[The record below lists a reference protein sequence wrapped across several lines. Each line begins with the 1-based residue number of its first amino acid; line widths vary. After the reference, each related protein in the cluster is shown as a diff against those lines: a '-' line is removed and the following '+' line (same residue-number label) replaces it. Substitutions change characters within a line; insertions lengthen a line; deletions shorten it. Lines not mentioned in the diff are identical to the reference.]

1 MFLMVF
7 QTGKSDEIIV
17 GGDFEYPP
25 YSYKDPHGNPRGH
38 NIEVLEE
45 LSKITSLSFS
55 YRLTRWD
62 KALTLLKEGQ
72 TDIITGIVYSEE
84 RERDYDFSYPIYT
97 DYYAIFTRKEIEFE
111 HLEDL
116 ANNRIALMEGDI
128 SLEKF
133 IKPMGLL
140 SDYTYV
146 KSLPEA
152 ISKIEY
158 GTADYVIAPYSLGM
172 KTIKE
177 NNYSRVL
184 VKGPEI
190 LPSIY
195 CFAVKEGNTD
205 LLARLNRGITEL
217 RKNGKLGEIN
227 SKWFKFSRKRER
239 YEKIATYVVITSGI
253 IALVFLILYFWFRS
267 LKRKVKQK
275 TREIKETEEIYYNLF
290 HSNKDGLIL
299 LDLRGNIMDVN
310 PETCKMYGYTHDELI
325 GRNVKSL
332 VSKESN
338 KLYESF
344 LRLNENNEQGIIE
357 FDSMDKNKQGADFH
371 VSIKGVKVRIRGV
384 ENVFVV
390 IRDITKMKNTE
401 AALYTAKK
409 KAESASAAKSHLLS
423 SVSHEIRTPLNAVS
437 GYTHLLKKTGLS
449 GIQNAYASKLL
460 AANESLND
468 IINDVLDL
476 SKMEAGKFILQ
487 KETFSF
493 SQILRHVSNIISV
506 LAGDK
511 ELELIFFI
519 DPALPDTFVGDPLR
533 IRQILMNLGSNA
545 IKYTH
550 QGEVSLSFRTTS
562 GYNKDGLEYIVL
574 QGEIQDTGMGI
585 PKDKQDEIFEP
596 FRQLEH
602 STTDK
607 ISGTGLGLNICKEL
621 IGHMG
626 GDIYV
631 KSQPGIGSTFYF
643 NIPLQVNQNEE
654 KKEQEN
660 ILLYK
665 PGILIIEDNETQLKA
680 IESMLKDSGFNTR
693 AILADDKSFSRL
705 TNPGL
710 LSDIEVILI
719 DWDKERENVILSVL
733 RHIQSRYKYIK
744 IIALLPP
751 FHMDNFIKEGY
762 DSFVNGTI
770 QKPLLTDE
778 LLSALSALF
787 AEESNGL
794 RRDESATGN
803 TDRDLEN
810 IRVLVVDDN
819 EFNRDIMTELL
830 SYRKCIAESAAS
842 GEEAIRLLG
851 RQLYDVVIMDIL
863 MPGMNG
869 FETTECIRKMKRY
882 ADLPVIG
889 LSANDSASEKKQGEV
904 AGMNDYLVKPVIPKK
919 LYVAIHKAVHHSNTG
934 IHTCSQSKLDD
945 GSTHHPIAAGNLVGT
960 HPALET
966 GAALYHFN
974 GSEEMYHRAIN
985 RFIKNYKSVTE
996 DLNVLYTEGKRE
1008 ELQKLMHNLVNA
1020 LGIMGAK
1027 QLEDKCRKM
1036 EHAIKAGMYPE
1047 REQIA
1052 SFTDE
1057 LRLLFVALKK
1067 QT

>member
-1 MFLMVF
+1 MVF
-7 QTGKSDEIIV
+7 QTGKSDEKIV

-25 YSYKDPHGNPRGH
+25 YSYKDPQGNPKGH

-62 KALTLLKEGQ
+62 KALNLLKEGK

-84 RERDYDFSYPIYT
+84 RERNYDFSYPIYT
-97 DYYAIFTRKEIEFE
+97 DHYAIFTRKEIEFE
-111 HLEDL
+111 RLEDL
-116 ANNRIALMEGDI
+116 ANNRIALLEGDI

-177 NNYSRVL
+177 NNYSRVR

-217 RKNGKLGEIN
+217 RKTGKLDEIN
-227 SKWFKFSRKRER
+227 RKWFKFSRKRER
-239 YEKIATYVVITSGI
+239 YKKIATYVAISSGI
-253 IALVFLILYFWFRS
+253 IVLVFLILYFWFRS

-275 TREIKETEEIYYNLF
+275 TREIKETEEVYYSLF

-299 LDLRGNIMDVN
+299 LDLNGNIMDVN
-310 PETCKMYGYTHDELI
+310 RETCKMYGYAHDELI
-325 GRNVKSL
+325 GRNVKCL
-332 VSKESN
+332 VSKESHQ
-338 KLYESF
+338 LYESF
-344 LRLNENNEQGIIE
+344 LRLNENNDKGVLE
-357 FDSMDKNKQGADFH
+357 FESMDKNKQGTDFH
-371 VSIKGVKVRIRGV
+371 VSNKGVKVSIHGV
-384 ENVFVV
+384 EHVFVV
-390 IRDITKMKNTE
+390 IRDITKIKKTE
-401 AALYTAKK
+401 TALQRAKQE
-409 KAESASAAKSHLLS
+409 AESASAAKSNLLS

-476 SKMEAGKFILQ
+476 SKMEAGKIILQ
-487 KETFSF
+487 KEPFSF
-493 SQILRHVSNIISV
+493 SQTLRHVSNIISV

-511 ELELIFFI
+511 ELELIFFL
-519 DPALPDTFVGDPLR
+519 DPALPEIFVGDPLR
-533 IRQILMNLGSNA
+533 IRQILLNLGSNA

-550 QGEVSLSFRTTS
+550 QGEVSLSFRPIS
-562 GYNKDGLEYIVL
+562 GYHKDGLEYIVL

-602 STTDK
+602 SSTEK
-607 ISGTGLGLNICKEL
+607 ISGTGLGLTICKEL

-626 GDIYV
+626 GDIHV
-631 KSQPGIGSTFYF
+631 KSRPGRGSLFCF
-643 NIPLQVNQNEE
+643 NIPLQLDQRE
-654 KKEQEN
+654 KQKEQEN
-660 ILLYK
+660 VLLHK
-665 PGILIIEDNETQLKA
+665 PGVLIIEDNETQMKA
-680 IESMLKDSGFNTR
+680 IEGMLKNSGFNTR
-693 AILADDKSFSRL
+693 SVLADDKSLSRL
-705 TNPGL
+705 TNSDL
-710 LSDIEVILI
+710 LRDIEVILI
-719 DWDKERENVILSVL
+719 DWDKERKNDILSDL
-733 RHIQSRYKYIK
+733 RDIQSRHNFMKF
-744 IIALLPP
+744 IALLPP
-751 FHMDNFIKEGY
+751 FHMDDFFKEGY
-762 DSFVNGTI
+762 DSLVNGTI
-770 QKPLLTDE
+770 QKPLLMDE
-778 LLSALSALF
+778 LLSVLSALF
-787 AEESNGL
+787 AGESPGLSGDERAAGYTNG
-794 RRDESATGN
+794 
-803 TDRDLEN
+803 DLEN
-810 IRVLVVDDN
+810 VRVLVVDDN
-819 EFNRDIMTELL
+819 EFNRDILIELL
-830 SYRKCIAESAAS
+830 SHKKCIAESAAS
-842 GEEAIRLLG
+842 GEEAISLLG
-851 RQLYDVVIMDIL
+851 RQVYDVIIMDIL

-869 FETTECIRKMKRY
+869 FETTESIKKRNGY

-889 LSANDSASEKKQGEV
+889 LSANDSASEKKQAKA
-904 AGMNDYLVKPVIPKK
+904 AGMNDYLVKPVVPGR
-919 LYVAIHKAVHHSNTG
+919 LYETIRQAIHNHNT
-934 IHTCSQSKLDD
+934 
-945 GSTHHPIAAGNLVGT
+945 GNLVRQAIHNHNTGNLAGRQ
-960 HPALET
+960 PVLET
-966 GAALYHFN
+966 GAALHHFN

-985 RFIKNYKSVTE
+985 RFIKNYKSVPE
-996 DLNVLYTEGKRE
+996 DLKALYTEGKGE

-1020 LGIMGAK
+1020 LGIIGANK
-1027 QLEDKCRKM
+1027 LGDKCRKM
-1036 EHAIKAGMYPE
+1036 EHAIKSGNYPE
-1047 REQIA
+1047 REQIE
-1052 SFTDE
+1052 SFTDDI
-1057 LRLLFVALKK
+1057 RLLFVALKK